1 MIIVSKISIGIDIGG
16 TFTDIIIQDK
26 ETGLIY
32 NQVKVSTTPKKPEE
46 AIINSLQEQ
55 LSDADK
61 VNVQQLYHATT
72 IATNAFL
79 GQVNLDLPKTILI
92 TTKGFRDVLEIGRQR
107 RASLYDFFFERPT
120 PIVPRKYRFEIDE
133 RINAQGEII
142 TPLKENKLA
151 NISDFIK
158 TEAIQ
163 SIAISLLHSYKN
175 AIHEQ
180 KIKDYFVKK
189 HKDLYLSAGFEVSP
203 EHREFERTSTTTIN
217 SVLMPMVS
225 RYVKSLVDSF
235 KKIGIS
241 APMFIMQSSGGVSK
255 SEQVQQLPVSIIESG
270 PSAGV
275 VASCFL
281 ASFLDLSK
289 IISFDMGG
297 TTAKAGTV
305 VNQSIT
311 LTSEYEVGGDVH
323 SGRITKGSG
332 YPARFP
338 FIDLAEIS
346 SGGGSIAWVDQGNA
360 LRVGPISA
368 GADPGPAC
376 YGQAGED
383 PTITDANL
391 VLGRLNPEGLLDK
404 TFKIYPELAEKS
416 ILKKI
421 AEPLKLDVIESA
433 LGIVKIANN
442 NMSRILRIVTVERG
456 LDPRE
461 FILNAFGGAGPLH
474 ACALAEELKINEIII
489 PNNPGLFSAMGLL
502 FTDAKHTYVKS
513 IRKKLFDI
521 DYSNLEQE
529 YQVLEKQGFT
539 VLTEEG
545 FKTKSIAHKRFVD
558 LRYIGQGFELLIPLE
573 GIALQEES
581 CKDQVLKRFNE
592 KHQSIYGYIL
602 EEEEVE
608 MVNIRVNSLG
618 LIKKPRLV
626 KITKGTEK
634 PIEEA
639 QLTTREVYFE
649 EFKGFKQTPIF
660 SREKLLAKNGIKGP
674 AIIEQYDTTTVVPPN
689 WKASVDS
696 YGLIHITRK

>member
-26 ETGLIY
+26 ESGKIY
-32 NQVKVSTTPKKPEE
+32 NQVKVSTTPKKPED
-46 AIINSLQEQ
+46 AIIISLQEQ
-55 LSDADK
+55 LAEADK
-61 VNVQQLYHATT
+61 ENVQQLYHATT

-79 GQVNLDLPKTILI
+79 GQVNLELPKTILI

-107 RASLYDFFFERPT
+107 RASLYDFFFERPI
-120 PIVPRKYRFEIDE
+120 PIVPRKYRFEIEE
-133 RINAQGEII
+133 RMNSQGEIV
-142 TPLKENKLA
+142 TPLKEDNLQT
-151 NISDFIK
+151 ISDFIK
-158 TEAIQ
+158 TEKIQ
-163 SIAISLLHSYKN
+163 SIAISFLHSYRN
-175 AIHEQ
+175 AKHEQ
-180 KIKDYFVKK
+180 KIKEYFEKK
-189 HKDLYLSAGFEVSP
+189 HKGLYLSAGFEVSP

-217 SVLMPMVS
+217 AVLMPMVS
-225 RYVKSLVDSF
+225 RYVKSLTDSF
-235 KKIGIS
+235 KKIGIN
-241 APMFIMQSSGGVSK
+241 APLFIMQSSGGVSK

-275 VASCFL
+275 VASRFI
-281 ASFLDLSK
+281 ADFLDLPK

-297 TTAKAGTV
+297 TTAKAGTI
-305 VNQSIT
+305 VNKSIT
-311 LTSEYEVGGDVH
+311 LTSEYEVGGAVH

-376 YGQAGED
+376 YGLKGED

-391 VLGRLNPEGLLDK
+391 VLGRLNPEGLLNK

-416 ILKKI
+416 IQKKI
-421 AEPLKLDVIESA
+421 ADPLKLDVIESA

-474 ACALAEELKINEIII
+474 ACALAEELKISEIII

-521 DYSNLEQE
+521 DYGNLEQA
-529 YQVLEKQGFT
+529 YQALETQGSAVLS
-539 VLTEEG
+539 EEG
-545 FKTKSIAHKRFVD
+545 FQEKNIVHKRFVD
-558 LRYIGQGFELLIPLE
+558 LRYVGQGFELLIPLE
-573 GIALQEES
+573 GIALQKKDS
-581 CKDQVLKRFNE
+581 KDQIMKRFNE
-592 KHQSIYGYIL
+592 KHHSIYGYVL
-602 EEEEVE
+602 NDEEVE
-608 MVNIRVNSLG
+608 MVNIRINSLG
-618 LIKKPRLV
+618 LIEKPRLV
-626 KITKGTEK
+626 EVAEGTSK
-634 PIEEA
+634 PKAEA
-639 QLTTREVYFE
+639 QEESREVYFE
-649 EFKGFKQTPIF
+649 EFNGFKLTPIYN
-660 SREKLLAKNGIKGP
+660 REKLQARNELEGP

-689 WKASVDS
+689 WKAKVDN
-696 YGLIHITRK
+696 YGLIHLKRM

>member
-1 MIIVSKISIGIDIGG
+1 MISVSKTSIGIDIGG

-26 ETGLIY
+26 ETGHILS
-32 NQVKVSTTPKKPEE
+32 QVKVSTTPKKPEE

-55 LSDADK
+55 LSDEDK
-61 VNVQQLYHATT
+61 KKVQQIYHATT

-79 GQVNLDLPKTILI
+79 GQVNLELPKTILI
-92 TTKGFRDVLEIGRQR
+92 TTKGFKDILEIGRQR
-107 RASLYDFFFERPT
+107 RASLYDFFFDRPT

-133 RINAQGEII
+133 RLNSDGRIVTPIKESDLKII
-142 TPLKENKLA
+142 ST
-151 NISDFIK
+151 IIK
-158 TEAIQ
+158 KNAIQ
-163 SIAISLLHSYKN
+163 SIAISLLHSYRN
-175 AIHEQ
+175 SIHEH
-180 KIKDYFVKK
+180 KIKEYFEKK
-189 HKDLYLSAGFEVSP
+189 HEDLYITAGYEVSP

-217 SVLMPMVS
+217 AVLMPMVS
-225 RYVKSLVDSF
+225 RYIKSLTQSF
-235 KKIGIS
+235 QKIGLD
-241 APMFIMQSSGGVSK
+241 APLFIMQSSGGVSK

-281 ASFLDLSK
+281 AEFLDLPK
-289 IISFDMGG
+289 VISFDMGG

-305 VNQSIT
+305 VNKTIT

-346 SGGGSIAWVDQGNA
+346 SGGGSIAWVDEGNA

-376 YGQAGED
+376 YGLNGEN

-391 VLGRLNPEGLLDK
+391 ILGRLNPEGLLNK
-404 TFKIYPELAEKS
+404 SFKIYQKLAEKS
-416 ILKKI
+416 IREKI
-421 AEPLKLDVIESA
+421 ANPLRLSVVESA

-474 ACALAEELKINEIII
+474 ACSLAEELKIKEIII
-489 PNNPGLFSAMGLL
+489 PKNPGLFSAMGLL

-513 IRKKLFDI
+513 IRKNLVEI
-521 DYSNLEQE
+521 DYPDLELS
-529 YQVLEKQGFT
+529 YQVLESQGST
-539 VLTEEG
+539 ILAEEG
-545 FKTKSIAHKRFVD
+545 FKPKNIVHKRFVD

-573 GIALQEES
+573 GIDLQKQN
-581 CKDQVLKRFNE
+581 CKELILNRFNE

-602 EEEEVE
+602 EDEEVE
-608 MVNIRVNSLG
+608 MVNIRINSLG
-618 LIKKPRLV
+618 LIKKPELV
-626 KITKGTEK
+626 KIATGTKKPEK
-634 PIEEA
+634 NA
-639 QLTTREVYFE
+639 QINTREVYFE
-649 EFKGFKQTPIF
+649 EINDFTQTPIYN
-660 SREKLLAKNGIKGP
+660 REILLSKNEIIGP
-674 AIIEQYDTTTVVPPN
+674 AIIEQYDTTTVFPPN
-689 WKASVDS
+689 WKARVDEF
-696 YGLIHITRK
+696 GLIYLTRM

>member
-1 MIIVSKISIGIDIGG
+1 MISVSKTSIGIDIGG

-26 ETGLIY
+26 ETGHILS
-32 NQVKVSTTPKKPEE
+32 QVKVSTTPKKPEE

-55 LSDADK
+55 LSDEDK
-61 VNVQQLYHATT
+61 KKVQQIYHATT

-79 GQVNLDLPKTILI
+79 GQVNLELPKTILI
-92 TTKGFRDVLEIGRQR
+92 TTKGFKDILEIGRQR
-107 RASLYDFFFERPT
+107 RASLYDFFFDRPT

-133 RINAQGEII
+133 RLNSDGRIVTPIKESDLKII
-142 TPLKENKLA
+142 ST
-151 NISDFIK
+151 IIK
-158 TEAIQ
+158 KNAIQ
-163 SIAISLLHSYKN
+163 SIAISLLHSYRN
-175 AIHEQ
+175 SIHEH
-180 KIKDYFVKK
+180 KIKEYFEKK
-189 HKDLYLSAGFEVSP
+189 HEDLYITAGYEVSP

-217 SVLMPMVS
+217 AVLMPMVS
-225 RYVKSLVDSF
+225 RYIKSLTQSF
-235 KKIGIS
+235 QKIGLD
-241 APMFIMQSSGGVSK
+241 APLFIMQSSGGVSK

-281 ASFLDLSK
+281 AEFLDLPK
-289 IISFDMGG
+289 VISFDMGG

-305 VNQSIT
+305 VNKTIT

-346 SGGGSIAWVDQGNA
+346 SGGGSIAWVDEGNA

-376 YGQAGED
+376 YGLNGEN

-391 VLGRLNPEGLLDK
+391 ILGRLNPEGLLNK
-404 TFKIYPELAEKS
+404 SFKIYQKLAEKS
-416 ILKKI
+416 IREKI
-421 AEPLKLDVIESA
+421 ANPLRLSVVESA

-474 ACALAEELKINEIII
+474 ACSLAEELKIKEIII
-489 PNNPGLFSAMGLL
+489 PKNPGLFSAMGLL

-513 IRKKLFDI
+513 IRKNLVEI
-521 DYSNLEQE
+521 DYPDLELS
-529 YQVLEKQGFT
+529 YQVLESQGST
-539 VLTEEG
+539 ILAEEG
-545 FKTKSIAHKRFVD
+545 FKPKNIVHKRFVD

-573 GIALQEES
+573 GIDLLKQN
-581 CKDQVLKRFNE
+581 CKELILNRFNE

-602 EEEEVE
+602 EDEEVE
-608 MVNIRVNSLG
+608 MVNIRINSLG
-618 LIKKPRLV
+618 LIKKPELV
-626 KITKGTEK
+626 KIATGTKKPEK
-634 PIEEA
+634 NA
-639 QLTTREVYFE
+639 QINTREVYFE
-649 EFKGFKQTPIF
+649 EINDFTQTPIYN
-660 SREKLLAKNGIKGP
+660 REILLSKNEIIGP
-674 AIIEQYDTTTVVPPN
+674 AIIEQYDTTTVFPPN
-689 WKASVDS
+689 WKARVDEF
-696 YGLIHITRK
+696 GLIYLTRM